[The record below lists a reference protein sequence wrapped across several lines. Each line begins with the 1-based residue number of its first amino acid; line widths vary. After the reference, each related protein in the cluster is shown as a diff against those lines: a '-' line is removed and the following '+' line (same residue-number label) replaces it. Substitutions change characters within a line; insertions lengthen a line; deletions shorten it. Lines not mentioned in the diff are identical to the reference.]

1 MKTIFRICAKKLPTA
16 KAAFTLTEGRLAC
29 TNTQSLSHLITSQRA
44 AFTLA
49 EVLITLAIIGIV
61 AALTIPAVVKNYQER
76 AWNTASTVF
85 ERKLEEALKSMN
97 AQETLAG
104 YTNTLDFANELSKH
118 IKINKIC
125 KNDNL
130 MSCFENKV
138 YWGAD
143 RQEIDMEKI
152 KNAKNLGQKDWGTEN
167 IGIQFAN
174 GVTALAAYNP
184 DCSQDPYNNQYTG
197 ISCLAMLYD
206 TDGFKNPNTQ
216 LKDLRSIN
224 VPGLNGKNCA
234 FEIGEKCWGT
244 PFHAPRGKGCNE
256 EEMNSEFGL
265 SCPKYG
271 GEYWSEAVKMCKS
284 QGGVLA
290 SSADVRL
297 LEKEFYNGLL
307 DKDKAAEYGF
317 VPTHSCCPVFGV
329 FIRDG
334 LSSSG
339 VSYPSKVFGFYSKKT
354 GADFNGSHSK
364 YYAVCIF

>member
-1 MKTIFRICAKKLPTA
+1 MNKKQA
-16 KAAFTLTEGRLAC
+16 QK
-29 TNTQSLSHLITSQRA
+29 

-49 EVLITLAIIGIV
+49 ELLITLSVIGLVAI
-61 AALTIPAVVKNYQER
+61 LTIPTMIENHQQK

-97 AQETLAG
+97 TQETLAG
-104 YTNTLDFANELSKH
+104 HANTLDFVNELAKN

-125 KNDNL
+125 NNNEL
-130 MSCFENKV
+130 TSCFEEKIH
-138 YWGAD
+138 WGTD
-143 RQEIDMEKI
+143 SEEIEISEI
-152 KNAKNLGQKDWGTEN
+152 KNAKNFGQENWGTEN
-167 IGIQFAN
+167 IGVQFAN
-174 GVTALAAYNP
+174 GVTGIIAYNP
-184 DCSQDPYNNQYTG
+184 ACTQDPYNNQYTG
-197 ISCLAMLYD
+197 INCVAMLYD

-244 PFHAPRGKGCNE
+244 PFHAPRGKKCNE

-317 VPTHSCCPVFGV
+317 VPTDSCCPVFGV
-329 FIRDG
+329 FILDD

-354 GADFNGSHSK
+354 GADFNGNHSE